1 MKNSIYHAHEL
12 NKTIKK
18 RGNDLYTVWPRF
30 TSPAKALRIPHLDV
44 LEVTVIVD
52 SIVVIAGIFAR
63 QFLFWIINKMRTALF
78 FYKKENTI

>member
-1 MKNSIYHAHEL
+1 MKSSIYHAHEL

-30 TSPAKALRIPHLDV
+30 TSPAKYSRIPHFGV
-44 LEVTVIVD
+44 LEVRVITK
-52 SIVVIAGIFAR
+52 SIVIIAGIFAR